1 MIPNIQPIEKG
12 TMNWHIPMNA
22 NLEAIRAGFEQ
33 IDAQMGQTDVRTT
46 LAAFYAMSSQQIAQ
60 LYTNGTRRIYA
71 QSYEAASGKQ
81 VPTESFL
88 INADGSYYPIGSI
101 KPEPYAYEGRDLST
115 IFASAQELRNAVAAG
130 DFSRIHIGDYWP
142 VTLNGNYTDCGE
154 NTTKTLSNAAVK
166 LEVAGINTYMQYGD
180 TPVDVPHILFC
191 SRDCLPNTTKWRSA
205 DTTWYKS
212 GETNPWRGSA
222 VYSTLNVG
230 ILQLLSAT
238 DIGKHI
244 YGGPNGNGMRFLGEV
259 KAANATNATS
269 WEWFDR
275 GKLFLPME
283 REVWGAGIWSELT
296 YGGGGLAMQ
305 WPIFAG
311 SWRHV
316 IKGLG
321 DGGSRYAWWLGSSYA
336 GRASH
341 ACVVRTSGNAD
352 SWAASNLRAVPLC
365 FLLA

>member
-1 MIPNIQPIEKG
+1 MAVDIQIIEKG
-12 TMNWHIPMNA
+12 TTNWHIPLNA
-22 NLEAIRAGFEQ
+22 NLENIKAAFEQ
-33 IDAQMGQTDVRTT
+33 LDAQAGQADVRTT
-46 LAAFYAMSSQQIAQ
+46 IAAFYALSSEQ
-60 LYTNGTRRIYA
+60 LAEMYASGTRRIHV
-71 QSYEAASGKQ
+71 QSYAAATGKK
-81 VPTESFL
+81 VPTEMFL
-88 INADGSYYPIGSI
+88 LSADGSYYPISSI

-180 TPVDVPHILFC
+180 TPVSVPHLVMC

-205 DTTWYKS
+205 NTTWYKAD
-212 GETNPWRGSA
+212 ETNPWRGSA
-222 VYSTLNVG
+222 VFSTLNVG
-230 ILQLLSAT
+230 ILPLLAAT
-238 DIGKHI
+238 DIGAFIH
-244 YGGPNGNGMRFLGEV
+244 GGPNGNGMRFLGEV
-259 KAANATNATS
+259 KASDATAATS

-275 GKLFLPME
+275 GKLFLPHE
-283 REVWGAGIWSELT
+283 REVWGQSVWSEQRDA
-296 YGGGGLAMQ
+296 GLAQQ

-311 SWRHV
+311 SLRHV

-321 DGGSRYAWWLGSSYA
+321 DGGSRYAWWLGSSNA
-336 GRASH
+336 GDASTACHVNGYGH
-341 ACVVRTSGNAD
+341 ANAWTAGD
-352 SWAASNLRAVPLC
+352 LLAVPLC

>member
-1 MIPNIQPIEKG
+1 MIPDIQPIEKG

-22 NLEAIRAGFEQ
+22 NLEAIKAGFEQ
-33 IDAQMGQTDVRTT
+33 IDAQMGAHDVTT
-46 LAAFYAMSSQQIAQ
+46 TVAAFYALTPDNLKEMYATGTRVIHA
-60 LYTNGTRRIYA
+60 YATDATNGRKI
-71 QSYEAASGKQ
+71 
-81 VPTESFL
+81 PCESVL
-88 INADGSYYPIGSI
+88 LTSEGGYYPIASI
-101 KPEPYAYEGRDLST
+101 PPQNYAYEGRDLST

-166 LEVAGINTYMQYGD
+166 LEVAGINTYMNYGD
-180 TPVDVPHILFC
+180 TPVSVPHLLFC

-205 DTTWYKS
+205 DTTWYKT

-222 VYSTLNVG
+222 VFSTLNVG
-230 ILQLLSAT
+230 ILPLLAAT
-238 DIGKHI
+238 DIGKFIH
-244 YGGPNGNGMRFLGEV
+244 GGPNGNGMRFLGEI
-259 KAANATNATS
+259 KAAGATNATS

-296 YGGGGLAMQ
+296 YGGGGLAQQ

-321 DGGSRYAWWLGSSYA
+321 DGGSRCYWWLGSSNA
-336 GRASH
+336 
-341 ACVVRTSGNAD
+341 GNASRACNVLD
-352 SWAASNLRAVPLC
+352 YGDASTWPASSLYAVPLC